1 MKKKVSS
8 LPWTYFCLI
17 SLFCSRKGSFC
28 SLSFK
33 ILNSKTQ
40 ASWLVGASLATF
52 CCISDTPCRTGYLL
66 SHTDFL
72 HHINPGVQSTYLHT
86 CIDTWNMQHMLH
98 ATQTHATCM
107 HLHASAGM
115 LVCTHY
121 WASMRDFPI
130 LHASA
135 SVAVPMGSRLAV
147 TLTFNQSLWKAY
159 CRPNIGLGSRETTV
173 TSSCLCGAYILE
185 QHRPVEGASIRAMSH
200 TA

>member
-17 SLFCSRKGSFC
+17 SLFCSRKVSFC

-33 ILNSKTQ
+33 IHNSKTQ
-40 ASWLVGASLATF
+40 ASWLVGANLATF
-52 CCISDTPCRTGYLL
+52 CYISDTPCRTGYLL

-86 CIDTWNMQHMLH
+86 YIDTW
-98 ATQTHATCM
+98 ACTQTDATCM

-115 LVCTHY
+115 LVCTHTHY

-135 SVAVPMGSRLAV
+135 SVAVPMGSRLVV

-159 CRPNIGLGSRETTV
+159 CRLNIGLGSRETTV

-185 QHRPVEGASIRAMSH
+185 QHCPVEGASIRAMSH